1 MRIAVEDI
9 TTFISVIAGMITGLG
24 IIAKFL
30 DNMMK
35 KWATSLIDPLNQ
47 KIDKNGREF
56 TELLERKNK
65 KLTELLEKNNRE
77 IHSIDIAQCRN
88 FITRYLADIERG
100 EKLTE
105 IELERFNDIYSD
117 YEEIGGNSYIHSRV
131 EKLKKQGKL

>member
-1 MRIAVEDI
+1 
-9 TTFISVIAGMITGLG
+9 
-24 IIAKFL
+24 
-30 DNMMK
+30 MK
-35 KWATSLIDPLNQ
+35 KWMTTLIDPLNQ
-47 KIDKNGREF
+47 KIDENGREF
-56 TELLERKNK
+56 AELLESKNK
-65 KLTELLEKNNRE
+65 KLTELLEKNSQE

-105 IELERFNDIYSD
+105 IELERFNDIYSH